1 MNEETKLIN
10 LDFVNA
16 YLLKANQGYILI
28 DTGLS
33 MHWSRLEA
41 ELTAAGCL
49 PNHLNLVI
57 ITHGDLDHVGN
68 CAELQ
73 KKYHARIAI
82 HAGDVEMVRTGIPLK
97 RKTKSLRGK
106 LFRLLRTIGKSAMP
120 KPPTF
125 EPDIVLKDGQELS
138 EYGLSAHVLHTP
150 GHTKGSIAIV
160 TNDGR
165 LFCGDTI
172 QNRTKP
178 DITPYIE
185 NEQELYRSIS
195 ELKKIKAH
203 TIYPGHGRSL
213 GPEELAGVH

>member
-1 MNEETKLIN
+1 MDEETRVIN

-16 YLLKANQGYILI
+16 YLLKANQGFVLI

-33 MHWSRLEA
+33 THWPRLEA

-49 PNHLNLVI
+49 PDHLNLVI
-57 ITHGDLDHVGN
+57 ITHGDIDHAGG

-73 KKYHARIAI
+73 RKYHARIAI
-82 HAGDVEMVRTGIPLK
+82 HAVDVEMVRTGIPVK
-97 RKTKSLRGK
+97 RRTKSIRAR
-106 LFRLLRTIGKSAMP
+106 FVRLLRKFGGRAMP
-120 KPPTF
+120 KLPAF

-138 EYGLSAHVLHTP
+138 EYGLSARVLHTP

-172 QNRTKP
+172 QNKTKP
-178 DITPYIE
+178 DITPYIQ
-185 NEQELYRSIS
+185 NEQELHRSIS
-195 ELKKIKAH
+195 ELKKINAH
-203 TIYPGHGRSL
+203 IIYPGHGRPL
-213 GPEELAGVH
+213 GPEELASIQ